1 MFWGEVY
8 NKSCTRSAIKGLS
21 EYSAC
26 YVSGTVQI
34 QLNNL
39 LILISKSS
47 FATELH
53 PIPPRVL
60 FPPPSRHK
68 APLPFIS
75 RLIQHVAI
83 RRKKTKIVSL
93 KPVADNSRDIITA
106 DTSPL
111 ISGPAAHATDCQH
124 PSVMHSRYCVCS
136 CASAVLEHIR
146 ASGHGFLWSGRRVT
160 VIHMAKTWQRS
171 E

>member
-1 MFWGEVY
+1 M
-8 NKSCTRSAIKGLS
+8 
-21 EYSAC
+21 
-26 YVSGTVQI
+26 QI
-34 QLNNL
+34 QLNDL
-39 LILISKSS
+39 LILIPKSS
-47 FATELH
+47 FATELR

-60 FPPPSRHK
+60 FPLQ
-68 APLPFIS
+68 ADPFIS

-83 RRKKTKIVSL
+83 RTIRKKPKLCLYKRQQI
-93 KPVADNSRDIITA
+93 PDNSRDVLVVTA
-106 DTSPL
+106 DTCPL
-111 ISGPAAHATDCQH
+111 ISGPAAHATDCQR

-160 VIHMAKTWQRS
+160 VIHMAKTWQGN